1 MNLLNIKGQI
11 NYNSQKIT
19 NNLRSL
25 LSIFKFINMLLK
37 NGKIFY
43 KGKFADL
50 DIEIDDETGKILKI
64 ERIDEISAGNKGGK
78 ILNLSKKLIIP
89 GAIDAHVHFRDFEQ
103 AYKED
108 FLSGS
113 KAAVNGG
120 ITRVFEM
127 PNSKPKADCL
137 RVIASKIK
145 KNPDI
150 VNMHFYGGVSDE
162 DFENN
167 AKQIEKFI
175 VCYKFYMY
183 EDKNFVALEKLNKK
197 ISFHAEL
204 NNKDDSVRNEINAVS
219 HIAEISDKFK
229 FKPHICHISTSEG
242 LKIAKEKN
250 WTVEVTPHNLLLDK
264 SKDIRFNVRPPLRD
278 ERERMKLVRNLNAI
292 DVIASDHAPHSEKEK
307 ENGAN
312 GFSGIET
319 LLPLMLNLVNKGVLT
334 LEQLIEKICIN
345 PAKIFEMNN
354 EILLNEKANLTVID
368 LKKEWK
374 IKGDN
379 FYSKS
384 KFTPFE
390 GWKVIGKATDVVVN
404 GRLVM
409 EDEILNV

>member
-1 MNLLNIKGQI
+1 
-11 NYNSQKIT
+11 
-19 NNLRSL
+19 
-25 LSIFKFINMLLK
+25 MLLK
-37 NGKIFY
+37 NGKIYY
-43 KGKFADL
+43 KGKFVDL

-64 ERIDEISAGNKGGK
+64 ERIDEISAGNRCGK

-127 PNSKPKADCL
+127 PNSKPRADCL
-137 RVIASKIK
+137 RIISDKIK

-150 VNMHFYGGVSDE
+150 INMHFYGGVSDE
-162 DFENN
+162 YGEDK
-167 AKQIEKFI
+167 AKQIENFI
-175 VCYKFYMY
+175 IGYKFYMY
-183 EDKNFVALEKLNKK
+183 EDKNFDVLKKLNKR

-204 NNKDDSVRNEINAVS
+204 SNIDVHIKNEVNAINL
-219 HIAEISDKFK
+219 ITKISDKFK
-229 FKPHICHISTSEG
+229 FTPHICHISTSDG

-250 WTVEVTPHNLLLDK
+250 FTVEITPHHLLLDK
-264 SKDIRFNVRPPLRD
+264 SNDIRFNVRPPLRD
-278 ERERMKLVRNLNAI
+278 EQERMKLVRNLNAI
-292 DVIASDHAPHSEKEK
+292 DVIVSDHAPHSEKEK

-319 LLPLMLNLVNKGVLT
+319 MLPLMLNLVNKGVLT
-334 LEQLIEKICIN
+334 LEQLIEKVCIN
-345 PAKIFEMNN
+345 PAKIFGINN
-354 EILLNEKANLTVID
+354 EIGLNEKANLTVID

-390 GWKVIGKATDVVVN
+390 GWNVRGKVSHVVVN

>member
-1 MNLLNIKGQI
+1 
-11 NYNSQKIT
+11 
-19 NNLRSL
+19 
-25 LSIFKFINMLLK
+25 MLLK
-37 NGKIFY
+37 NGKIYY

-64 ERIDEISAGNKGGK
+64 ERIDEISAGNKGK
-78 ILNLSKKLIIP
+78 ILNLSKKVIIP

-108 FLSGS
+108 FLSGN
-113 KAAVNGG
+113 KAAVSGG

-127 PNSKPKADCL
+127 PNSKPRADCL
-137 RVIASKIK
+137 RVISDKIK

-162 DFENN
+162 NSEDK

-175 VCYKFYMY
+175 IGYKFYMY
-183 EDKNFVALEKLNKK
+183 EDKNFDVLEKLNKR
-197 ISFHAEL
+197 IAFHAEL
-204 NNKDDSVRNEINAVS
+204 NNTDDGLRNEINAVNL
-219 HIAEISDKFK
+219 ITKISAQFK
-229 FKPHICHISTSEG
+229 FIPHICHISTADG

-250 WTVEVTPHNLLLDK
+250 FTVEVTPHHLLLNK
-264 SKDIRFNVRPPLRD
+264 SNDIRFNVRPPLRD
-278 ERERMKLVRNLNAI
+278 ERERMKLARNLNVI

-319 LLPLMLNLVNKGVLT
+319 MLPLMLNLVNKGVLT
-334 LEQLIEKICIN
+334 LEQLIEKVCIN
-345 PAKIFEMNN
+345 PAKIFGLNN
-354 EILLNEKANLTVID
+354 EINLNEKANLTVID

-384 KFTPFE
+384 KWTPFE
-390 GWKVIGKATDVVVN
+390 GWNVRGKVSHVVVN

>member
-1 MNLLNIKGQI
+1 
-11 NYNSQKIT
+11 
-19 NNLRSL
+19 
-25 LSIFKFINMLLK
+25 MLLK

-43 KGKFADL
+43 NGKFANL

-64 ERIDEISAGNKGGK
+64 DRIDEISAGNKGGK
-78 ILNLSKKLIIP
+78 ILNLSKKVIIP

-113 KAAVNGG
+113 RAAVNGG

-127 PNSKPKADCL
+127 PNSKPRADCL
-137 RVIASKIK
+137 HIISGKIK

-150 VNMHFYGGVSDE
+150 VNMHFYGSVSDE

-175 VCYKFYMY
+175 IAYKFYMY
-183 EDKNFVALEKLNKK
+183 EDKNFDVLEKLNKK

-204 NNKDDSVRNEINAVS
+204 SNSDNCIRNEVNA
-219 HIAEISDKFK
+219 IKNLTKISDKFK
-229 FKPHICHISTSEG
+229 FTPHICHISTNES

-250 WTVEVTPHNLLLDK
+250 FTIEVTPHHLLLDK
-264 SKDIRFNVRPPLRD
+264 SNDIRFNVRPPLRD

-312 GFSGIET
+312 GFSGVET
-319 LLPLMLNLVNKGVLT
+319 MLPLMLNLVNKGVLT

-345 PAKIFEMNN
+345 PAKIFGMNN
-354 EILLNEKANLTVID
+354 EIGLNEKANLTVID

-390 GWKVIGKATDVVVN
+390 GWNVKGKVSHVVVN
-404 GRLVM
+404 GKLVM
-409 EDEILNV
+409 EDEVLNL

>member
-1 MNLLNIKGQI
+1 
-11 NYNSQKIT
+11 
-19 NNLRSL
+19 
-25 LSIFKFINMLLK
+25 MLLK

-43 KGKFADL
+43 NGKFADL

-64 ERIDEISAGNKGGK
+64 DRIDEISAGNKGK
-78 ILNLSKKLIIP
+78 ILNLSKKIIIP

-113 KAAVNGG
+113 RAAVNGG

-127 PNSKPKADCL
+127 PNSKPRANCL
-137 RVIASKIK
+137 RVIAGKIK

-162 DFENN
+162 NSEDN

-175 VCYKFYMY
+175 ISYKFYMY
-183 EDKNFVALEKLNKK
+183 EDKNFDVLEKLNKK

-204 NNKDDSVRNEINAVS
+204 NNSDNCIRNEVTAIKNLTK
-219 HIAEISDKFK
+219 ISDKFK
-229 FKPHICHISTSEG
+229 FTPHICHISTNES

-250 WTVEVTPHNLLLDK
+250 WTVEVTPHHLLLDK
-264 SKDIRFNVRPPLRD
+264 SNDIRFNVRPPLRD

-319 LLPLMLNLVNKGVLT
+319 MLPLMLNLVSKGVLT
-334 LEQLIEKICIN
+334 LQQLIEKICIN
-345 PAKIFEMNN
+345 PAKIFGMNN
-354 EILLNEKANLTVID
+354 EIEVSKLANLTIID

-384 KFTPFE
+384 KWTPFE
-390 GWKVIGKATDVVVN
+390 GWNVKGKVSHVVVN

-409 EDEILNV
+409 EDEVLNL

>member
-1 MNLLNIKGQI
+1 
-11 NYNSQKIT
+11 
-19 NNLRSL
+19 
-25 LSIFKFINMLLK
+25 MLLK
-37 NGKIFY
+37 NGKIYY
-43 KGKFADL
+43 KGKFVNL

-64 ERIDEISAGNKGGK
+64 ERIDEISAGNRCGK
-78 ILNLSKKLIIP
+78 ILNLSKKLVIP

-127 PNSKPKADCL
+127 PNSKPRADCL
-137 RVIASKIK
+137 RVIFDKIK

-162 DFENN
+162 YDEDK
-167 AKQIEKFI
+167 AKQIENFI
-175 VCYKFYMY
+175 IGYKFYMY
-183 EDKNFVALEKLNKK
+183 EDKNFGVLKKLNKR

-204 NNKDDSVRNEINAVS
+204 NNINPHIKNEVNAIN
-219 HIAEISDKFK
+219 IITKISDKFK
-229 FKPHICHISTSEG
+229 FTPHICHISTADG
-242 LKIAKEKN
+242 LKMAKEKN
-250 WTVEVTPHNLLLDK
+250 FTVEVTPHHLLLNK
-264 SKDIRFNVRPPLRD
+264 SNDICFNVRPPLRD

-292 DVIASDHAPHSEKEK
+292 DVIVSDHAPHSEKEK

-319 LLPLMLNLVNKGVLT
+319 MLPLMLNLVNKGVLT
-334 LEQLIEKICIN
+334 LEQLIEKVCIN
-345 PAKIFEMNN
+345 PAKIFGINN
-354 EILLNEKANLTVID
+354 EIRLNEKANLTVID

-390 GWKVIGKATDVVVN
+390 GWNVRGKVSHVVVN

>member
-1 MNLLNIKGQI
+1 
-11 NYNSQKIT
+11 
-19 NNLRSL
+19 
-25 LSIFKFINMLLK
+25 MLLK
-37 NGKIFY
+37 NSKIFY

-64 ERIDEISAGNKGGK
+64 ERTDEILAGNKCGK
-78 ILNLSKKLIIP
+78 ILNLSKKVIIP
-89 GAIDAHVHFRDFEQ
+89 GAIDAHVHFRDFEEV
-103 AYKED
+103 YKED

-127 PNSKPKADCL
+127 PNSKPRADCL
-137 RVIASKIK
+137 RVIAGKIK
-145 KNPDI
+145 NNPDI

-162 DFENN
+162 DGEDK

-175 VCYKFYMY
+175 IGYKFYMY
-183 EDKNFVALEKLNKK
+183 GDKNFDVLEKLNKRLA
-197 ISFHAEL
+197 FHAEL
-204 NNKDDSVRNEINAVS
+204 NNTDDSLRNEINAVNL
-219 HIAEISDKFK
+219 ITKISDKFK
-229 FKPHICHISTSEG
+229 FIPHICHISTADG

-250 WTVEVTPHNLLLDK
+250 FTVEVTPHHLLLDK
-264 SKDIRFNVRPPLRD
+264 SNDIRFNVRPPLRD

-292 DVIASDHAPHSEKEK
+292 EVIASDHAPHSEKEK

-319 LLPLMLNLVNKGVLT
+319 MLPLMLNLVNKGVLT
-334 LEQLIEKICIN
+334 LEQLIEKVCIN
-345 PAKIFEMNN
+345 PAKIFGMNN
-354 EILLNEKANLTVID
+354 EIGLNEKANLTVID

-390 GWKVIGKATDVVVN
+390 GWNVMGKVSHVVVN